1 MLSNA
6 QTLVLVQRINMS
18 KILFMAP
25 TLSRFSRRSLW
36 VLELSEEEARRLGHC
51 ELGTEHLL
59 LGLLAV
65 GTAPTSQFFKSKGIT
80 LQDVRREV
88 VKLNGRSYGTQQ
100 ASMTLTPEAA
110 RVIEQ
115 AITEADQ
122 LGGDA
127 VEPVHI
133 LLSLSREDES
143 QSQAVRVLK
152 NLPVRG

>member
-1 MLSNA
+1 MPL
-6 QTLVLVQRINMS
+6 
-18 KILFMAP
+18 
-25 TLSRFSRRSLW
+25 TLSRFSRKALW
-36 VLELSEEEARRLGHC
+36 MLELSEEEALRLGHC

-59 LGLLAV
+59 LGLIAE
-65 GTAPTSQFFKSKGIT
+65 GTAPTSQFFRSKGIT

-100 ASMTLTPEAA
+100 APMTLTPEAA
-110 RVIEQ
+110 RVIER

-127 VEPVHI
+127 VAPAHI
-133 LLSLSREDES
+133 LLSLIREDES

-152 NLPVRG
+152 NLPGRG